1 VFLLP
6 LKSNQQV
13 LILESNFSPCK
24 INVHKNQTL
33 PGMVFKAYYNN
44 TNVNAMDKSST
55 GKEK

>member
-1 VFLLP
+1 
-6 LKSNQQV
+6 V